1 MFEPTRPR
9 LLTAAEM
16 TDEQIYW
23 LLEQDIDPYDTPEER
38 NRKALKA
45 ANKSLE
51 IYRRKVDGRPPRWI

>member
-1 MFEPTRPR
+1 MFKPTRPR

-16 TDEQIYW
+16 TAEQIIS
-23 LLEQDIDPYDTPEER
+23 LQQQGIDPYATPEER